1 MEAGNPRRIGQ
12 NPSPGR
18 ETKEAMRLKGKTALV
33 TAAGQGIGRA
43 SALALAAEGAQ
54 VWATDV
60 NPTLL
65 DSYDGIDG
73 VHAVQLDVMDRV
85 AIQRVVTSMPA
96 LDVLF
101 NCAGFVHSGTV
112 LQASD
117 EEWNFALN
125 LNVRAQFWAIQAALP
140 RMLASGGGSI
150 INMASV
156 CSSIKGLPNRF
167 IYGTTKAAVIGLT
180 KSVAADFVADNIRCN
195 AICPGTVDTPSL
207 ADRINANADPDAA
220 RKAFVARQPMGRLAQ
235 AQEIAPLVVFLASD
249 ESVFVTGQAY
259 AVDGGITI

>member
-1 MEAGNPRRIGQ
+1 
-12 NPSPGR
+12 
-18 ETKEAMRLKGKTALV
+18 MRLQGKTALV
-33 TAAGQGIGRA
+33 TAAGQGIGQA
-43 SALALAAEGAQ
+43 SALALAAQGAQ
-54 VWATDV
+54 VWATDI
-60 NPTLL
+60 NAGSLRA
-65 DSYDGIDG
+65 YEG
-73 VHAVQLDVMDRV
+73 VAGVRAVTLDVMEKA
-85 AIQRVVTSMPA
+85 AIQKLVTAMPA
-96 LDVLF
+96 VDVLF

-125 LNVRAQFWAIQAALP
+125 LNVRSQYWAIQAVLP
-140 RMLASGGGSI
+140 RMLAAGRGSI

-180 KSVAADFVADNIRCN
+180 KSVAADYVAEGIRCN

-207 ADRINANADPDAA
+207 RERINAQPDPEAA
-220 RKAFVARQPMGRLAQ
+220 RRSFIARQPMGRLAT
-235 AQEIAPLVVFLASD
+235 AEEIAPLVVYLASD
-249 ESVFVTGQAY
+249 ESVFVTGQTY

>member
-1 MEAGNPRRIGQ
+1 
-12 NPSPGR
+12 
-18 ETKEAMRLKGKTALV
+18 MRVEGKTALV

-60 NPTLL
+60 NPKLL
-65 DSYDGIDG
+65 EAYAGVSGIT
-73 VHAVQLDVMDRV
+73 AVPLDVLDKH
-85 AIQRVVTSMPA
+85 AIARVVGNMPA
-96 LDVLF
+96 LDILF

-112 LQASD
+112 LQATD

-140 RMLASGGGSI
+140 RMLAAGRGSI

-156 CSSIKGLPNRF
+156 CGSIKGLPNRF

-180 KSVAADFVADNIRCN
+180 KSIAADYVADGIRCN

-207 ADRINANADPDAA
+207 HDRINANTDPETA
-220 RKAFVARQPMGRLAQ
+220 RKQFIARQPMGRLAQ

>member
-1 MEAGNPRRIGQ
+1 
-12 NPSPGR
+12 
-18 ETKEAMRLKGKTALV
+18 MRLEGKTALV

-43 SALALAAEGAQ
+43 SALAMAADGAQ

-60 NPTLL
+60 NPKLL
-65 DSYDGIDG
+65 EAYAGVKGIT
-73 VHAVQLDVMDRV
+73 AVPMDVLDKT
-85 AIQRVVTSMPA
+85 AIARVVGKMPA

-112 LQASD
+112 LQATD

-125 LNVRAQFWAIQAALP
+125 LNVRAQFWAIQGALP
-140 RMLASGGGSI
+140 RMLAAGHGSI

-156 CSSIKGLPNRF
+156 CGSIKGLPNRF

-180 KSVAADFVADNIRCN
+180 KSIAADYVADGIRCN

-207 ADRINANADPDAA
+207 HDRINANADPEAA
-220 RKAFVARQPMGRLAQ
+220 RKQFIARQPMGRLAQ